1 MSGAGRAPAV
11 ARRRDLPSGSV
22 TRPPRERP
30 LLDDTTTTTGA
41 ALSAALR
48 AGTRAEH
55 AAAEQT
61 PFVEH
66 LLTGRLGIAAYTDL
80 AVQQHAIYTA
90 LEAAGDQALQHDP
103 DAAGVVLEELQRV
116 PSIEA
121 DLHHLL
127 GPQWRSHT
135 PVLAA
140 TRAYADRLR
149 QTGTCLTL
157 WVAHAYTRYLGDLS
171 GGQVIHRAL
180 QRHYGLTDDGLSF
193 YRFTAV
199 ARLKPLK
206 DLYRERLDAL
216 PLTPA
221 QRDDVVTEAQ
231 AAFGHNRAVLAALG
245 ARHPALPR

>member
-1 MSGAGRAPAV
+1 MH
-11 ARRRDLPSGSV
+11 
-22 TRPPRERP
+22 
-30 LLDDTTTTTGA
+30 DTTTITGP

-55 AAAEQT
+55 AAAKET

-66 LLTGRLGIAAYTDL
+66 LLNGRLDLAAYTDL

-90 LEAAGDQALQHDP
+90 LESAGDHALQHDP
-103 DAAGVVLEELQRV
+103 DAAGVVLDELRRV

-127 GPQWRSHT
+127 GPQWRSRAR
-135 PVLAA
+135 VLDA
-140 TRAYADRLR
+140 TRAYADRLL
-149 QTGTCLTL
+149 QTGSRLTL

-171 GGQVIHRAL
+171 GGQAIHRAL
-180 QRHYGLTDDGLSF
+180 QRHYGLADDGLSF

-199 ARLKPLK
+199 PRLKPLK

-216 PLTPA
+216 PLTTS
-221 QRDDVVTEAQ
+221 QRRDVVAEAQ
-231 AAFGHNRAVLAALG
+231 AAFRHNRAVLAALG
-245 ARHPALPR
+245 ARHPGPADAR